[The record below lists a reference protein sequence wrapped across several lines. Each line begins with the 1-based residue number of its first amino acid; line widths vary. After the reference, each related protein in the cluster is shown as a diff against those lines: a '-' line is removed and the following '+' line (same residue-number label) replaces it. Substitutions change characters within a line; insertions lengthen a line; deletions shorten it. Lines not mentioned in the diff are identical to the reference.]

1 MKRILVA
8 VMALGIITSAAN
20 ADLLNS
26 LIWAGTKAAAIS
38 VVEQAA
44 ASEKARKNSNKKTR
58 KKSHRKTRKKSRK
71 KTVVYHCSAK
81 ALRASGWT
89 ESTSLSKAK
98 KGAIRQCMKR
108 RVSSKACVIQN
119 CYKK

>member
-1 MKRILVA
+1 MKKIL
-8 VMALGIITSAAN
+8 LGCSFVFVFLSTSAN

-26 LIWAGTKAAAIS
+26 LIWAGTKAAATS
-38 VVEQAA
+38 VINSAA
-44 ASEKARKNSNKKTR
+44 QQSRDKRTTTKKKR
-58 KKSHRKTRKKSRK
+58 YKSKKSRKSRK

-89 ESTSLSKAK
+89 ESTSLAKAK

-108 RVSSKACVIQN
+108 RVSNKACLIQS